1 MSDDCLKLM
10 LLLCRVQ
17 HAHMHAELLTSKCC
31 ICRKLRLQHKSR
43 SVVSGKL
50 ADTASGLL
58 TTAAMSSMHI
68 LRAAHAVRHPAVLGA
83 YDHWAQALRRCGSSL
98 APAVPGTV
106 QAYDQN
112 LLVEPVGMAPADWP
126 KTVERTPAILAA
138 FSALAKH
145 KEDITGEICDR
156 T

>member
-1 MSDDCLKLM
+1 M
-10 LLLCRVQ
+10 
-17 HAHMHAELLTSKCC
+17 
-31 ICRKLRLQHKSR
+31 
-43 SVVSGKL
+43 
-50 ADTASGLL
+50 SGLL
-58 TTAAMSSMHI
+58 AKTAMSSTLHI
-68 LRAAHAVRHPAVLGA
+68 LRATCAVRHPAALGA
-83 YDHWAQALRRCGSSL
+83 YDHWAQVLRRCGSSL

-106 QAYDQN
+106 QAYDQH

-145 KEDITGEICDR
+145 KEDITGEFCDR